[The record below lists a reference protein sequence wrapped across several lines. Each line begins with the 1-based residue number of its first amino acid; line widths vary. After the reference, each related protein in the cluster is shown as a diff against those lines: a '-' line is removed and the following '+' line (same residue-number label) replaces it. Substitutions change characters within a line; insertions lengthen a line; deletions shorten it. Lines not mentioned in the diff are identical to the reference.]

1 MIPLRDNI
9 PRERPSLVTWTII
22 ALNAL
27 LFFYELSLPDRVLDA
42 FFHLYGVVPARFTN
56 PSFAA
61 HAGFPEGGMESFVTY
76 MFLHGGWMHFLLN
89 MWVFWVF
96 ADNVED
102 VLGHAGFLAFYLVCG
117 LAALFTHMLVHPAS
131 TVPVIGASGAVAG
144 VMGAY
149 FRLFPHARVVTLI
162 PIVIIPYITEL
173 PATVFLG
180 IWFFIQLFSG
190 LFDSLDPRG
199 TASVAFFAH
208 VGGFVAGY
216 LIMWVFGVRRCRYC
230 WRPEEGRYEDPD
242 KRFRP

>member
-9 PRERPSLVTWTII
+9 PRERAPLVTWTII
-22 ALNAL
+22 ALNTL
-27 LFFYELSLPDRVLDA
+27 LFFYELSLPERMLEVFL
-42 FFHLYGVVPARFTN
+42 HLYGVVPARFTN
-56 PSFAA
+56 PTFAA
-61 HAGFPEGGMESFVTY
+61 HAGYPDGGFESLFTY
-76 MFLHGGWMHFLLN
+76 MFLHGGWLHFLLN

-102 VLGHAGFLAFYLVCG
+102 VLGHAGFVVFYVVCG
-117 LAALFTHMLVHPAS
+117 LAALFTHMLFHAS
-131 TVPVIGASGAVAG
+131 STIPVIGASGAVAG

-162 PIVIIPYITEL
+162 PIFIFPFITEL

-190 LFDSLDPRG
+190 LFDSVGQGQSAP
-199 TASVAFFAH
+199 VAFFAH

-216 LIMWVFGVRRCRYC
+216 LLMRLFGTRRCRYC
-230 WRPEEGRYEDPD
+230 WRPDEGRYE
-242 KRFRP
+242 

>member
-1 MIPLRDNI
+1 VIPLRDNI
-9 PRERPSLVTWTII
+9 PRERTPLVTWTII

-61 HAGFPEGGMESFVTY
+61 MAGFPEGGLESLVTY
-76 MFLHGGWMHFLLN
+76 MFLHGGWLHFLLN

-102 VLGHAGFLAFYLVCG
+102 VLGHAGFLAFYVVCG
-117 LAALFTHMLVHPAS
+117 LAALGTHMLFHPSS

-162 PIVIIPYITEL
+162 PIVFIPFITEL
-173 PATVFLG
+173 PATAFLG

-190 LFDSLDPRG
+190 LFDSLDAVKTG
-199 TASVAFFAH
+199 SVAFFAH

-216 LIMWVFGVRRCRYC
+216 VIMRVVGTRRCRYC
-230 WRPEEGRYEDPD
+230 WRPDEGRYE
-242 KRFRP
+242 